1 MTGEERPDGLPE
13 RLAEAVR
20 SAPARVRLRIRAP
33 FPETWLPAR
42 SGALIGLTLL
52 IIVFAAVSTTFRQ
65 PTNLIFLAKN
75 VAITIGFVAIGQT
88 IVMISG
94 GIDLSVSSVIAL
106 TALVMAFLMKHGAGI
121 LPPLNGPLCYV
132 AILIGWALG
141 AAIGAGQGW
150 LITKYQIP
158 AFIVTLATMLGLRG
172 ITIGISGAI
181 VYGLPTDFRWLSEGK
196 VWFVPVPFLLMLAS
210 YVVTAYLLR
219 RTKVGRYCHAIG
231 GNETAA
237 RLSGIDVGR
246 YRVLFYALSGLTGA
260 ITATLLISNLN
271 AAIYSYGEGY
281 QFTSVAATVI
291 GGTSLTGGVG
301 GIWGT
306 LLGVFI
312 LQIIPSGMIMLNAPP
327 WSRDVVTAVM
337 IILAVIVDVDRT
349 RARKKASAPSA
360 ASQPPAPAPAA
371 ASEPALAGYHLA
383 DVLSKLTQ
391 KAEKAANAPLSRVY
405 LVDRETG
412 DLVPQQ
418 VLRADKAGAA
428 SLAAL
433 GRSRIVAEARE
444 SAAPVIL
451 PDLTR
456 TGYGRVT
463 PISPDVQSALA
474 APILR
479 DDRCIGVIEL
489 QSPVAGSLKEGA
501 AQAIC
506 SLTAPVARTLEDA
519 WLLESGWLGRQV
531 RDALRHLWDDLYLG
545 KLPLAEWLLAAHP
558 ADAAEPTPGARGEAI
573 RAALVNAVETLK
585 PQDNHEH
592 DLGRAARTYRILRL
606 TYIEEQAVEQI
617 LRNVNISR
625 RQYFYDLKDSIE
637 VLTDLLV
644 RNHR

>member
-1 MTGEERPDGLPE
+1 MRPRDWLD
-13 RLAEAVR
+13 RLAALLR
-20 SAPARVRLRIRAP
+20 SVSRSLNP
-33 FPETWLPAR
+33 R
-42 SGALIGLTLL
+42 SGGFALERTGAVVGLALL
-52 IIVFAAVSTTFRQ
+52 VLVFAAVSTPFRQ
-65 PTNLIFLAKN
+65 PANLIFLAKN

-88 IVMISG
+88 IVMIAG

-106 TALVMAFLMKHGAGI
+106 TALIMAGLMKHGLGPI
-121 LPPLNGPLCYV
+121 PPLDGSLSYI
-132 AILIGWALG
+132 AILLGWGLG

-150 LITKYQIP
+150 LINRYQIP

-172 ITIGISGAI
+172 IAIGISGAI
-181 VYGLPTDFRWLSEGK
+181 VYGLPTNFRWLSEGK
-196 VWFVPVPFLLMLAS
+196 VWFVPVPFLLMLLL
-210 YVVTAYLLR
+210 YVLTAYVLR
-219 RTKVGRYCHAIG
+219 RTKIGRYCHAIG

-246 YRVLFYALSGLTGA
+246 YRVLFYAISGLTAA

-271 AAIYSYGEGY
+271 AAIYSHGEGY

-312 LQIIPSGMIMLNAPP
+312 LAIIPSGMIMLNAPP
-327 WSRDVVTAVM
+327 WSRDVVTAII
-337 IILAVIVDVDRT
+337 IILAVIIDVDRT
-349 RARKKASAPSA
+349 RARQKAPALSTG
-360 ASQPPAPAPAA
+360 QQPAPR
-371 ASEPALAGYHLA
+371 SESSPGLETAGYHLA
-383 DVLSKLTQ
+383 DVLMKLTQ

-418 VLRADKAGAA
+418 VLRSDKAGVA

-433 GRSRIVAEARE
+433 GRSRIVMEARE
-444 SAAPVIL
+444 AGVAMAV

-456 TGYGRVT
+456 VGYGRVT
-463 PISPDVQSALA
+463 PISAEVQSALA

-479 DDRCIGVIEL
+479 DGRCIGVIEL
-489 QSPVAGSLKEGA
+489 QSPAAGSLKESAG
-501 AQAIC
+501 QAVC
-506 SLTAPVARTLEDA
+506 ALAAPVARSLEDA
-519 WLLESGWLGRQV
+519 WLLESGWLGHQV

-545 KLPLAEWLLAAHP
+545 KLPLAEWLLTA
-558 ADAAEPTPGARGEAI
+558 ADATARLEPTAGALGEAVRNTLLAGI
-573 RAALVNAVETLK
+573 ESLK
-585 PQDNHEH
+585 PPESH
-592 DLGRAARTYRILRL
+592 DQARAPRTHRILHL
-606 TYIEEQAVEQI
+606 TYVEELAIEQI
-617 LRNVNISR
+617 LRTLNISR

>member
-1 MTGEERPDGLPE
+1 MRREE
-13 RLAEAVR
+13 V
-20 SAPARVRLRIRAP
+20 SARVRAWFRHLGSLINP
-33 FPETWLPAR
+33 R
-42 SGALIGLTLL
+42 SGAFALERTGAVVGLALL
-52 IIVFAAVSTTFRQ
+52 ILVFAAVSSPFRQ
-65 PTNLIFLAKN
+65 PANLVFLAKN

-106 TALVMAFLMKHGAGI
+106 TALVMASLMRHGLGLI
-121 LPPLNGPLCYV
+121 PPLDGSLSYL
-132 AILIGWALG
+132 AILIGWGLG
-141 AAIGAGQGW
+141 AVIGASQGW
-150 LITKYQIP
+150 LINRYQIP

-172 ITIGISGAI
+172 IAIGISGAI
-181 VYGLPTDFRWLSEGK
+181 VYGLPTNFRWLSEGK
-196 VWFVPVPFLLMLAS
+196 VWFLPVPFLLMLGL
-210 YVVTAYLLR
+210 YVVTAYMLR
-219 RTKVGRYCHAIG
+219 RTKIGRYCHAIG

-246 YRVLFYALSGLTGA
+246 YRVLFYAMSGLTAA

-271 AAIYSYGEGY
+271 AAIYSHGEGY

-312 LQIIPSGMIMLNAPP
+312 LAIIPSGMIMLNAPP
-327 WSRDVVTAVM
+327 WSRDVVTAII
-337 IILAVIVDVDRT
+337 IILAVIIDVDRT
-349 RARKKASAPSA
+349 RARQKAPAPSA
-360 ASQPPAPAPAA
+360 GQQPAA
-371 ASEPALAGYHLA
+371 GLEPAGGSASAGYHLA

-391 KAEKAANAPLSRVY
+391 KVEKATNAPLSRVY

-418 VLRADKAGAA
+418 VLRSDKPGAA
-428 SLAAL
+428 SLAGL
-433 GRSRIVAEARE
+433 GRSRIVSEARE
-444 SAAPVIL
+444 SAAPVVL

-456 TGYGRVT
+456 SGYSRVT
-463 PISPDVQSALA
+463 PISADVQSALA

-489 QSPVAGSLKEGA
+489 QSPNAGSLKESG
-501 AQAIC
+501 AQAVC
-506 SLTAPVARTLEDA
+506 ALASPAARSLEDA

-545 KLPLAEWLLAAHP
+545 KLPLAEWLLATGDGAG
-558 ADAAEPTPGARGEAI
+558 ATEPTAGARGEAI
-573 RAALVNAVETLK
+573 RNALLAGIESLK
-585 PQDNHEH
+585 PQENH
-592 DLGRAARTYRILRL
+592 DPARTPRTYRILRL
-606 TYIEEQAVEQI
+606 TYVDEQAIEQI
-617 LRNVNISR
+617 LRTLNISR

-644 RNHR
+644 RNHH

>member
-1 MTGEERPDGLPE
+1 MRSRELREG
-13 RLAEAVR
+13 VR
-20 SAPARVRLRIRAP
+20 AWLGRVGRAIDP
-33 FPETWLPAR
+33 R
-42 SGALIGLTLL
+42 SGDFALERTGALVGLALL
-52 IIVFAAVSTTFRQ
+52 ILVFAAVSSPFRQ
-65 PTNLIFLAKN
+65 PANLVFLAKN

-106 TALVMAFLMKHGAGI
+106 TALVMAFLMKHGLGFI
-121 LPPLNGPLCYV
+121 PPLDGGLSYV
-132 AILIGWALG
+132 AILLGWGLG

-150 LITKYQIP
+150 LINRYQIP

-172 ITIGISGAI
+172 IAIGISGAI
-181 VYGLPTDFRWLSEGK
+181 VYGLPTNFRWLSEGK
-196 VWFVPVPFLLMLAS
+196 VWFVPVPFLLMLLL
-210 YVVTAYLLR
+210 YLLTAYMLR
-219 RTKVGRYCHAIG
+219 RTKIGRYCHAIG

-237 RLSGIDVGR
+237 HLSGIDVGR
-246 YRVLFYALSGLTGA
+246 YRVLFYALSGLTAA

-271 AAIYSYGEGY
+271 AAIYSHGEGY

-312 LQIIPSGMIMLNAPP
+312 LAIIPSGMIMLNAPP
-327 WSRDVVTAVM
+327 WSRDVVTAII
-337 IILAVIVDVDRT
+337 IILAVIIDVDRT
-349 RARKKASAPSA
+349 RARQRPVAPGA
-360 ASQPPAPAPAA
+360 GQQPGPRGEPAA
-371 ASEPALAGYHLA
+371 GGESTGYRLA
-383 DVLSKLTQ
+383 DVLTRLTQ
-391 KAEKAANAPLSRVY
+391 KAEKTANVPLSRVY

-418 VLRADKAGAA
+418 VLRSDKAGAT

-433 GRSRIVAEARE
+433 GRSRIVGEARDA
-444 SAAPVIL
+444 AAPVVL
-451 PDLTR
+451 SDLTR

-463 PISPDVQSALA
+463 PISADVQSALA
-474 APILR
+474 VPILR
-479 DDRCIGVIEL
+479 DSRCIGVVEL
-489 QSPVAGSLKEGA
+489 QSPAAGSLKEGA
-501 AQAIC
+501 AHAV
-506 SLTAPVARTLEDA
+506 SALVAPAARSLEDA

-545 KLPLAEWLLAAHP
+545 KLPLAEWLLAAP
-558 ADAAEPTPGARGEAI
+558 DAGLAAEPTAGARGEAV
-573 RAALVNAVETLK
+573 RATLLAGIEGLK
-585 PQDNHEH
+585 PAENH
-592 DLGRAARTYRILRL
+592 DPARTPRTYRILRL
-606 TYIEEQAVEQI
+606 TYVEEQAIEQI
-617 LRNVNISR
+617 LRTLNISR